1 MFADDTMLCHL
12 QTRSSPIVKIEI
24 NARLK
29 AVQVTITIAYN
40 VNYNKFCYWKE
51 PNMYQS
57 FNLNTILTF
66 F

>member
-40 VNYNKFCYWKE
+40 VNYNKFCY
-51 PNMYQS
+51 
-57 FNLNTILTF
+57 
-66 F
+66 